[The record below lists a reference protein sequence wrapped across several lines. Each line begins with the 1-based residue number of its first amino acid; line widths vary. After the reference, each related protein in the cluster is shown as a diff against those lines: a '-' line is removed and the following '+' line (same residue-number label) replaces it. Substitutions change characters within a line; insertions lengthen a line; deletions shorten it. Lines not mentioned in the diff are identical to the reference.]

1 MQKYRA
7 SNRISFGGFIL
18 LLLLAVIGAAAMGGI
33 LFALDYYL
41 HFYLILIF
49 PMFAGGIAGG
59 LLARGVYSA
68 KVRSPIL
75 AGLVGLIC
83 GILMYGV
90 YHVASYYVGFRGDF
104 RSAYVEDT
112 KKTLSDSDLDRIL
125 NATLQKE
132 VGDTGIMGYL
142 KLTAK
147 EGITITSTSSYAS
160 TSKGETLKD
169 NLVWVYYGVEIL
181 LAGLFAAFIAG
192 RAAGEPFD
200 EDAGEWYGPPLLFAS
215 TDKKSRKDLVNAL
228 KDGNF
233 QQAGTLLTQAEIK
246 YPRVNMNIRRT
257 KNASSSQD
265 VFVQLTYNTRSNRP
279 SNLKSGVI
287 SASEFESIKRGMAQA
302 PSVVATSR

>member
-41 HFYLILIF
+41 HFYLILVF
-49 PMFAGGIAGG
+49 PIFAGAIAGG

-75 AGLVGLIC
+75 AGIVGLLC
-83 GILMYGV
+83 GVLMYGV
-90 YHVASYYVGFRGDF
+90 YHFASYYFGFRTDM
-104 RSAYVEDT
+104 RAIYVENAGRQPTDNEFT
-112 KKTLSDSDLDRIL
+112 SELDAL
-125 NATLQKE
+125 LQDE
-132 VGDTGIMGYL
+132 VGDTGFLGYL

-160 TSKGETLKD
+160 TSKGQTLEGD
-169 NLVWVYYGVEIL
+169 LVWGYYGVEIL
-181 LAGLFAAFIAG
+181 IAALFAAFIAG

-200 EDAGEWYGPPLLFAS
+200 EDAGEWYGPPMLFA
-215 TDKKSRKDLVNAL
+215 TADKKSRKDLVNAL

-233 QQAGTLLTQAEIK
+233 QQAGTLLTQADIK
-246 YPRVNMNIRRT
+246 YPRVNMNVRRT
-257 KNASSSQD
+257 KNASSTQD
-265 VFVQLTYNTRSNRP
+265 VFIQLTYNTRSNRAN
-279 SNLKSGVI
+279 NLRSGVV

-302 PSVVATSR
+302 PNTLQSS